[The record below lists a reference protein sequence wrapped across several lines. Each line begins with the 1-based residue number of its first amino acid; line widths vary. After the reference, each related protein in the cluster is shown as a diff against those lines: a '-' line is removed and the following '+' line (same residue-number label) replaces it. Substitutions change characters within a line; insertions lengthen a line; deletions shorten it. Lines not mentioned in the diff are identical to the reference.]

1 MKRMSVFVK
10 RPLRALECA
19 LAIGLAA
26 VVSGPASALDV
37 PTTDVPGSH
46 DSPIVSRFRGSV
58 IVGYQSLDY
67 GRLDLPMGKYEH
79 DKLPTQAVEG
89 HVTRIAYVAPGGG
102 KTPLEIFRNFQQA
115 LSAAG
120 FRTRFECRGNDA
132 DGDGGCGD
140 GFDFANAV
148 TTPLLDALHARN
160 VMVDTLDAVNG
171 DVYALT
177 ARLQRPAGPVDVALL
192 IARNDN
198 RPAGILLQVCE
209 SKAMATVQVK
219 VDAKAMSQGLAQA
232 GHIALYG
239 IRFASDSAKLDPA
252 SKDTLA
258 QMATLLTRQP
268 SLKVYIV
275 GHTDCT
281 GSLAHNLALSQQRAE
296 AVVKA
301 LVDGYHVA
309 PARLSAKGLA
319 SYAPVASNHDEA
331 GRARNRRVELV
342 EQ

>member
-1 MKRMSVFVK
+1 MSVFAK
-10 RPLRALECA
+10 RSSRALSCA
-19 LAIGLAA
+19 FAVGLAA
-26 VVSGPASALDV
+26 VLAAVPGERAAAVDV
-37 PTTDVPGSH
+37 PSTDAPGSH

-67 GRLDLPMGKYEH
+67 GRLELPMGKYEH
-79 DKLPTQAVEG
+79 DKVPTEATEG
-89 HVTRIAYVAPGGG
+89 HVTRIAYVAPQG
-102 KTPLEIFRNFQQA
+102 KEALEIFRNFQQA
-115 LSAAG
+115 LNAAG
-120 FRTRFECRGNDA
+120 FQTRFECHGND
-132 DGDGGCGD
+132 DEGGCGD

-148 TTPLLDALHARN
+148 TTPLLDAMHARN
-160 VMVDTLDAVNG
+160 IMVGTLDAVDGN
-171 DVYALT
+171 VHALT
-177 ARLQRPAGPVDVALL
+177 ARLQRPEGPVDVALL
-192 IARNDN
+192 VARNDD
-198 RPAGILLQVCE
+198 RPAGILLQVGE
-209 SKAMATVQVK
+209 SKAMATSQVT

-239 IRFASDSAKLDPA
+239 IRFASDSATLDPA

-258 QMATLLTRQP
+258 QMAALLTRQP
-268 SLKVYIV
+268 ALKVYIV
-275 GHTDCT
+275 GHTDDT